1 MNKITLF
8 ASFALLFISSIGF
21 SQNERIE
28 FKQRPAEFELYEYR
42 NDSIFP
48 LKTPVQNTTSRVFYI
63 CSIFIIFTK
72 YFFGDMYK

>member
-8 ASFALLFISSIGF
+8 ASLALFFISSIGF

-28 FKQRPAEFELYEYR
+28 FKPRPAEFELYEYR

-48 LKTPVQNTTSRVFYI
+48 LKTPTQNTLQYSNSLQAQDFINEVF
-63 CSIFIIFTK
+63 
-72 YFFGDMYK
+72 